1 MQQALE
7 QLRQAIQHALALGL
21 ARSGGLEPLR
31 EALSAIQAYDALAP
45 LAESL
50 QRLLSHTDTRARLN
64 ELASLYLAA
73 EQCLAHLHARALPHR
88 ASDLATEPKR
98 QVAAP
103 RLSDEQLFSKL
114 FRGEWS
120 LIEVLPTLHARV
132 AAWQPS
138 EPLLLLQLTLA
149 HSGTAYLAIERLRA
163 MGADAVP
170 LLIRLAN
177 SKSPMTRLRA
187 CELLLDHTGRQVEAA
202 LRGALPLAPRALPL
216 FQKLRAHPH
225 LHGIFVKADAAPLEQ
240 QLEGVQTRE
249 QLRQLLRHADAQ
261 IMLQPP
267 DSPAVEQLLAVIQ
280 RIARGET
287 DYWSLLA
294 AVPHERA
301 TRLLVEPPVFQQ
313 VGFEHLI
320 ATLDYRLV
328 PLVTANAARFR
339 DSELLQLSS
348 LGDAAFLPWV
358 VQAKHASVRHYGEPV
373 QLLRNDG

>member
-7 QLRQAIQHALALGL
+7 QVQQAIQHALALGL

-31 EALSAIQAYDALAP
+31 EALSIIQAYDALTP

-50 QRLLSHTDTRARLN
+50 QRALSHSDTRAQLN
-64 ELASLYLAA
+64 ELTSLYLVT
-73 EQCLAHLHARALPHR
+73 EQCLAHLHTRALPR
-88 ASDLATEPKR
+88 RTADLATEPKR
-98 QVAAP
+98 QVAASP
-103 RLSDEQLFSKL
+103 LSDEQLFVKL
-114 FRGEWS
+114 FRGELS
-120 LIEVLPTLHARV
+120 LVAVLPTLYARV

-149 HSGTAYLAIERLRA
+149 HSGTAYLAVERLQA
-163 MGADAVP
+163 MGAEAVP

-187 CELLLDHTGRQVEAA
+187 CELLLDYEGGQVEAA

-249 QLRQLLRHADAQ
+249 QLRQLLSRADAQ

-267 DSPAVEQLLAVIQ
+267 DSPAIEQLLAVVH
-280 RIARGET
+280 RMARGET
-287 DYWSLLA
+287 DHWNLLA

-301 TRLLVEPPVFQQ
+301 TRLLTEPPVFQQ

-320 ATLDYRLV
+320 TTLDYRLV
-328 PLVTANAARFR
+328 PLVIANATRFW
-339 DSELLQLSS
+339 SAELQRLSL

-358 VQAKHASVRHYGEPV
+358 VQAQHASLRHYGEPAR
-373 QLLRNDG
+373 LLQSGS